1 MGRFV
6 ITIDGPAGS
15 GKSSIA
21 ELLSKRDGFVH
32 INSGAFYRSIAF
44 ILGDKPTDEE
54 LKKLKLDVRIKDGKM
69 IVFYNGE
76 RIDDKLQAESIG
88 RIASKIAKLSFVR
101 DFVNSTIR
109 KVAMNGMFV
118 VDGRDC
124 GSVMFKDADLKI
136 YLTASAEE
144 RARRRAAQT
153 NEDYDFVLKEIKD
166 RDEQDK
172 NREIA
177 PLVKPYGAF
186 EIDSTKLDIE
196 GVYKRIKSLMGKS
209 DEDRNS

>member
-1 MGRFV
+1 MGRFI

-21 ELLSKRDGFVH
+21 ELLSKRDGFIH

-44 ILGDKPTDEE
+44 ILGDEPKKEE
-54 LKKLKLDVRIKDGKM
+54 LERLKLDVRVKDGRM
-69 IVFYNGE
+69 LIFHNSE
-76 RIDDKLQAESIG
+76 RIDDKLQAEAIG
-88 RIASKIAKLSFVR
+88 RIASRIARIGFVR

-109 KVAMNGMFV
+109 SAAKEGRFV

-144 RARRRAAQT
+144 RARRRSKQT
-153 NEDYDFVLKEIKD
+153 GEDFAFVFKEIKE
-166 RDEQDK
+166 RDEQDR
-172 NREIA
+172 NRDIA
-177 PLVKPYGAF
+177 PLIKPEGAF
-186 EIDSTKLDIE
+186 EIDSSNMDIE
-196 GVYKRIKSLMGKS
+196 GVYKKIKSLMES
-209 DEDRNS
+209 R